1 LRFNNLYTPKH
12 TQMGN
17 TVKNTI
23 IKPFDTIFLIVF
35 GFILTE
41 HTKNL
46 VQLYMSGKTGGILL
60 LGIALFLLLFHS
72 IAETVLDYSN
82 SEEVIK
88 SERVVP
94 NLLRHLVWLL
104 QFFPVFYIVNVLV
117 SDRVEEAIRVR
128 EISLSLSVIYFL
140 YFVINLIKLA
150 GAEKQEQSDICVHL
164 VFYLAIAGFY
174 VFCYK
179 YLLYWLTPS
188 ANWLAFFLVVNLIL
202 YILHWKGYY
211 KQLLFKKTG

>member
-1 LRFNNLYTPKH
+1 
-12 TQMGN
+12 MGN

-128 EISLSLSVIYFL
+128 EISLSLSVI
-140 YFVINLIKLA
+140 
-150 GAEKQEQSDICVHL
+150 
-164 VFYLAIAGFY
+164 
-174 VFCYK
+174 
-179 YLLYWLTPS
+179 
-188 ANWLAFFLVVNLIL
+188 
-202 YILHWKGYY
+202 
-211 KQLLFKKTG
+211 